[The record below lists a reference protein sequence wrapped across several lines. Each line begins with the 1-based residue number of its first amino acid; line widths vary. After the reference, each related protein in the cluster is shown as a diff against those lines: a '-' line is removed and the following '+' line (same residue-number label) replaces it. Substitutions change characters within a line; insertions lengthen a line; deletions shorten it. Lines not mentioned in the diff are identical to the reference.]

1 MKMTDNTKHETRNTI
16 TRNPNIVIIKY
27 NAGNVYSVSS
37 ALKRLGYEAIITS
50 DLEEIKSADK
60 IIFPGVGEASSAMEY
75 LRKTKLDALIPELK
89 QPFLGVCLG
98 LQLLCNYSEE
108 GDTKCLGIFDET
120 VKRFPPKKKVP
131 HMGWNSIKFNDSKL
145 FANVPNK
152 SFVYFVHSYF
162 AELSKYT
169 IAETNYI
176 QLYSSALQKNNF
188 YALQFHPEK
197 SGKIGEQ
204 ILKNFIELI

>member
-1 MKMTDNTKHETRNTI
+1 MK
-16 TRNPNIVIIKY
+16 IVIIKY

-37 ALKRLGYEAIITS
+37 ALKRLGYNAVITS

-75 LRKTKLDALIPELK
+75 LRETKLDKLFPELE

-108 GDTKCLGIFDET
+108 GNTECLSIFSEN
-120 VKRFPPKKKVP
+120 VKRFPPKDKVP
-131 HMGWNSIKFNDSKL
+131 HMGWNSLKFSNSKL
-145 FANVPNK
+145 FTNIPNE
-152 SFVYFVHSYF
+152 SFVYFVHSYY
-162 AELSKYT
+162 AEVSEYT

-176 QLYSSALQKNNF
+176 LPFSSALQKDNF

-197 SGKIGEQ
+197 SGPIGEQ
-204 ILKNFIELI
+204 ILKNFIELC

>member
-1 MKMTDNTKHETRNTI
+1 MK
-16 TRNPNIVIIKY
+16 IVIIKY

-37 ALKRLGYEAIITS
+37 ALKRLGYDAVITS

-60 IIFPGVGEASSAMEY
+60 IIFPGVGEARSAIKY
-75 LRKTKLDALIPELK
+75 LKETKLDVLIPELK

-108 GDTKCLGIFDET
+108 GKTKCLGVFNEE
-120 VKRFPPKKKVP
+120 VKRFPPKEKVP
-131 HMGWNSIKFNDSKL
+131 HMGWNSIKFSDSKL
-145 FANVPNK
+145 FANIPNE

-169 IAETNYI
+169 IAETDYI
-176 QLYSSALQKNNF
+176 LPFSSALQKNNF

-197 SGKIGEQ
+197 SGIIGEQ

>member
-1 MKMTDNTKHETRNTI
+1 MK
-16 TRNPNIVIIKY
+16 IVIIKY

-75 LRKTKLDALIPELK
+75 LRETKLDVLIPELK

-108 GDTKCLGIFDET
+108 GDTKCLGIFNED
-120 VKRFPPKKKVP
+120 VKRFPPKEKVP
-131 HMGWNSIKFNDSKL
+131 HMGWNSVKVSDSKL
-145 FANVPNK
+145 FANVPNE

-169 IAETNYI
+169 IAETDYI
-176 QLYSSALQKNNF
+176 QPYSSALQKDNF

-204 ILKNFIELI
+204 ILKNFIELC

>member
-1 MKMTDNTKHETRNTI
+1 MK
-16 TRNPNIVIIKY
+16 IVIIKY

-50 DLEEIKSADK
+50 NLDEIKSADK

-75 LRKTKLDALIPELK
+75 LRDTKLDVLIPELK

-98 LQLLCNYSEE
+98 LQLLCNFSEE
-108 GDTKCLGIFDET
+108 GETKCLGIFNQV
-120 VKRFPPKKKVP
+120 VKRFPPKEKVP
-131 HMGWNSIKFNDSKL
+131 HMGWNSVKFSDSKL
-145 FANVPNK
+145 FNDVENN

-162 AELSKYT
+162 ADLSENT

-176 QLYSSALQKNNF
+176 QPFSSALQKDNF

-204 ILKNFIELI
+204 ILRNFIELC

>member
-1 MKMTDNTKHETRNTI
+1 MK
-16 TRNPNIVIIKY
+16 IVIIKY

-50 DLEEIKSADK
+50 NLDEIKSADK

-75 LRKTKLDALIPELK
+75 LRDTKLDVLIPELK

-98 LQLLCNYSEE
+98 LQLLCNFSEE
-108 GDTKCLGIFDET
+108 GETKCLGIFNQ
-120 VKRFPPKKKVP
+120 VVNRFPPKEKVP
-131 HMGWNSIKFNDSKL
+131 HMGWNSVKFSDSKL
-145 FANVPNK
+145 FNDVENN

-162 AELSKYT
+162 ADLSENT

-176 QLYSSALQKNNF
+176 QPFSSALQKDNF

-204 ILKNFIELI
+204 ILRNFIELC

>member
-1 MKMTDNTKHETRNTI
+1 MKSFNNMEPV

-37 ALKRLGYEAIITS
+37 ALKRLGYEAVISS

-60 IIFPGVGEASSAMEY
+60 IIFPGVGEASSAMAY
-75 LRKTKLDALIPELK
+75 LRETRLDILIPKLK

-98 LQLLCNYSEE
+98 LQLLCKYSEE
-108 GDTKCLGIFDET
+108 GNTDCLRVFEED
-120 VKRFPPKKKVP
+120 VNRFPPKEKVP
-131 HMGWNSIKFNDSKL
+131 HMGWNSIKHNSSKL
-145 FANVPNK
+145 FRNIPND

-162 AELSKYT
+162 AELSEHT

-176 QLYSSALQKNNF
+176 LPFSSALQKDNF